1 MRGNP
6 NYFAGIDVKQIEGPK
21 NKIDGQITEECFTE
35 NIEIKYVCPKLDI
48 NVSNIPAVS
57 HRALF
62 IMNLNIYLFC

>member
-35 NIEIKYVCPKLDI
+35 NIEIKYVCPKLDK
-48 NVSNIPAVS
+48 NVNNIPAES
-57 HRALF
+57 HWLF
-62 IMNLNIYLFC
+62 LYIKLRICFF